1 MDARPP
7 LSPTKYLLSIFALS
21 VLMFASRAALA
32 APVNDGGFRPRL
44 GMRPEIVT
52 FKPNILHFVDVVV
65 GQTYMQQVVLINSGR
80 SAIGIWNVRGSNPS
94 FRVRGLKLPMTISP
108 GQSIGLRVE
117 FIPTRNGKLD
127 TDFTFTT
134 SRNGRLALHADGDL
148 VRWGLVSNP
157 GKLSF
162 GSVQVGSG
170 ARLAVTLANPGRA
183 WQTVSRVLVS
193 GDQFGIAGLNLPMAL
208 APGES
213 VTFSALFAPRWIG
226 TAAGSI
232 MVNARGINLVI
243 PIGGEGMD
251 SSQLGLSPDQLNF
264 GNVTAGM
271 SATLSGTLQAG
282 RSAVTI
288 YSAGITSTEFALSG
302 LSFPLTIPAGQSRP
316 YQVTFSPRASGSTA
330 AALLFHGTMELST
343 QQALL
348 GNAVPKT
355 QHRVNL
361 SWNPGNSS
369 LVGYNIFRADSSEG
383 QYTLINSAPDPNSSY
398 LDSTVLGGHTYYY
411 VTTAVASNGKQSSF
425 SNQVE
430 VVIP

>member
-7 LSPTKYLLSIFALS
+7 LCPTKYLLGIFALL

-32 APVNDGGFRPRL
+32 APVNDAGFRPRL
-44 GMRPEIVT
+44 GMRPEIAT
-52 FKPNILHFVDVVV
+52 FKPSVLHFVDVVV

-94 FRVRGLKLPMTISP
+94 FRVRGLKLPMKISP
-108 GQSIGLRVE
+108 GQSVGLAVV

-134 SRNGRLALHADGDL
+134 NRNGPLVLHADGEL
-148 VRWGLVSNP
+148 VREELASNP
-157 GKLSF
+157 GQLSF

-193 GDQFGIAGLNLPMAL
+193 GDQFGVAGLNLPMML

-213 VTFSALFAPRWIG
+213 VTFSALFAPRWSG
-226 TAAGSI
+226 AAAGSI

-243 PIGGEGMD
+243 PIGGEGLD

-264 GNVTAGM
+264 GNVTAGT

-282 RSAVTI
+282 RSDVTI
-288 YSAGITSTEFALSG
+288 YSAGLTSTEFALSG

-316 YQVTFSPRASGSTA
+316 YQVTFSPQSSGSTA

-361 SWNPGNSS
+361 SWNPGNSG
-369 LVGYNIFRADSSEG
+369 VVRYNIFRADSSGG
-383 QYTLINSAPDPNSSY
+383 QYTQINSVPDSNPSY
-398 LDSTVLGGHTYYY
+398 LDSTVQEGHTYYY
-411 VTTAVASNGKQSSF
+411 VTTAVASNGKQSTF
-425 SNQVE
+425 SNQVA